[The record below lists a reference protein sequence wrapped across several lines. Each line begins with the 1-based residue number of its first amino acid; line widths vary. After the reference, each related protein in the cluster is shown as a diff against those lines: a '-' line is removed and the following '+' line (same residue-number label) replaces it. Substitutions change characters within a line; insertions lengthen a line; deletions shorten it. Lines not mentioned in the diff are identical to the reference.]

1 MKRALVFVLLLLF
14 VLNIEAKCR
23 RIATVK
29 YQKLYG
35 WSKSYTVEVQFMS
48 GSELN
53 DATESYNYNSFS
65 DYAIIFWGEGKAT
78 IIRIKSYTGCDRI
91 VYCDCIDNSIYDYQ
105 GFDQDGDKWNICL
118 GDYCI

>member
-1 MKRALVFVLLLLF
+1 MVGLNHIMLKYNLCLVQSQMML
-14 VLNIEAKCR
+14 
-23 RIATVK
+23 
-29 YQKLYG
+29 QK
-35 WSKSYTVEVQFMS
+35 VIIIIPF
-48 GSELN
+48 
-53 DATESYNYNSFS
+53 DF
-65 DYAIIFWGEGKAT
+65 AIIFWGEGKAT